1 MQAELTE
8 FYVVTDCGRTFSWS
22 EHDYDSLIRD
32 LHFRGY
38 KPVYIKPMTEYEAE
52 VMAREEQERL
62 VDELTRAIEE
72 GMKRIA

>member
-22 EHDYDSLIRD
+22 GHDYDSLIRD
-32 LHFRGY
+32 LLFRGY

-62 VDELTRAIEE
+62 NHELSQAIE
-72 GMKRIA
+72 GMKCSA